1 MVIDWNN
8 PCEDI
13 DRNKK
18 IIKTLS
24 KKEMN
29 QINEHFKKQ
38 SEKQS
43 ERRLES
49 CILMDSSIYYK

>member
-38 SEKQS
+38 SE
-43 ERRLES
+43 RRLES
-49 CILMDSSIYYK
+49 CILVDSSIYYK

>member
-38 SEKQS
+38 SE
-43 ERRLES
+43 RRLES
-49 CILMDSSIYYK
+49 CIHGSVR